1 MIMGTKKRIPE
12 LFKSIDSKNMEG
24 FLSFLDEGV
33 FFRFGNM
40 PGIQGRDNVE
50 TAIRGFYDS
59 IAGLSHELDE
69 IFGEESILA
78 CNGTVTYTRLDTS
91 KLSVP
96 FATVF
101 KLNGDRIKEYNIYV
115 DISELYK

>member
-1 MIMGTKKRIPE
+1 
-12 LFKSIDSKNMEG
+12 MEG
-24 FLSFLDEGV
+24 FLAFLDADV

-40 PGIQGRDNVE
+40 PGIQGRDNVR
-50 TAIRGFYDS
+50 TAIQGFYDS
-59 IAGLSHELDE
+59 IAGLYHEIDE
-69 IFGEESILA
+69 IFGEGGILA

-101 KLNGDRIKEYNIYV
+101 KLKGDRIREYNIYV
-115 DISELYK
+115 DISGLYR